1 MKNVLILED
10 DGTMLE
16 AIGKIISEIE
26 ISTFVYKINTLT
38 DAYQIAI
45 EHDISLFIIDI
56 IIDRSVRNDVS
67 GLVFVENIRKIE
79 KYAFVPVIFMTALT
93 DPELHAYRQLHCYGY
108 LGKPLVVEEAKKLIE
123 EALKYS
129 IPKNENSMLYTR
141 KDGIIYAVKKSEIV
155 YIKSHGGKIVIKT
168 LKDELTVYYRNCRD
182 MLKELD
188 SDKYIQCNRST
199 IVNRDYI
206 QNVDLINRVVKM
218 KDDFGIVQLGK
229 VMKKSFMDKMG
240 YD

>member
-10 DGTMLE
+10 GGAMLE
-16 AIGKIISEIE
+16 TVGKIISEIE
-26 ISTFVYKINTLT
+26 TRTFVYKLT
-38 DAYQIAI
+38 TITEAYQIAL

-93 DPELHAYRQLHCYGY
+93 DPEMHAYRQLHCYGY
-108 LGKPLVVEEAKKLIE
+108 LGKPLVIEEAKKLIE

-129 IPKNENSMLYTR
+129 LPKNENGMLYVR
-141 KDGIIYAVKKSEIV
+141 KDGIIYSVQKNEIV
-155 YIKSHGGKIVIKT
+155 YIKSHGGKVVIKT
-168 LKDELTVYYRNCRD
+168 LRDELTVYYRNCRD

-188 SDKYIQCNRST
+188 SSKYIQCNRST
-199 IVNRDYI
+199 IVNKDYI
-206 QNVDLINRVVKM
+206 QNVDLINRIIKM
-218 KDDFGIVQLGK
+218 KDDFGIVPLGK